1 MTDEYESFALEQPRD
16 GQRCRVLPLGLPS
29 REFTARFEIRDG
41 VPTWVREVPDATEAF
56 PAWPEDE
63 WAPIEER
70 ES

>member
-1 MTDEYESFALEQPRD
+1 MTDEYKSFALEQPRD

-29 REFTARFEIRDG
+29 REFTARCEVRNG
-41 VPTWVREVPDATEAF
+41 VPTWVCEAPHAVEAF